1 MKFEE
6 YYHRVMEN
14 TSVLI
19 SGQIL
24 NGSKMS
30 IKNMLEIFA
39 NISCIWGD
47 ASSPN
52 KFSKVSS
59 NSKKSFLGSH

>member
-47 ASSPN
+47 A
-52 KFSKVSS
+52 
-59 NSKKSFLGSH
+59 